1 MSFGEKPQLNSCLGC
16 GETYL
21 KDELTGLQYCTHCD
35 RILSVVPEGRTY
47 MLMGESG
54 SGKSVW
60 LYKLMDLYVRSS
72 RPCIYVAMDELPSQ
86 LRRSLANFI
95 GEMEQKE
102 KDGLLTFVDC
112 YSCMGGLASQ
122 EKYHIDSPSD
132 LNGLAVLISKL
143 AADPGAQAPVRVFI
157 DSATAMFAH
166 CESDAILKFLY
177 STSVRLKNQGGSLF
191 FTLNGGAVTT
201 EIQKRLEQLAD
212 GVVEVQAKETLGT
225 TKRQYRFSK
234 VRGKMYFDTWL
245 PFIVGD
251 RAIWLG
257 PPEDAETRERFY
269 KVFELITS
277 G

>member
-1 MSFGEKPQLNSCLGC
+1 
-16 GETYL
+16 
-21 KDELTGLQYCTHCD
+21 
-35 RILSVVPEGRTY
+35 
-47 MLMGESG
+47 
-54 SGKSVW
+54 
-60 LYKLMDLYVRSS
+60 
-72 RPCIYVAMDELPSQ
+72 
-86 LRRSLANFI
+86 
-95 GEMEQKE
+95 
-102 KDGLLTFVDC
+102 
-112 YSCMGGLASQ
+112 
-122 EKYHIDSPSD
+122 
-132 LNGLAVLISKL
+132 
-143 AADPGAQAPVRVFI
+143 
-157 DSATAMFAH
+157 MFAH

>member
-1 MSFGEKPQLNSCLGC
+1 L
-16 GETYL
+16 
-21 KDELTGLQYCTHCD
+21 HCD
-35 RILSVVPEGRTY
+35 RILSVIPEGRTY
-47 MLMGESG
+47 VLMGESG
-54 SGKSVW
+54 SGKSVF

-86 LRRSLANFI
+86 LRRSLANFV

-122 EKYHIDSPSD
+122 EKYHTDSPRD

-143 AADPGAQAPVRVFI
+143 AADLGGQAPVRVFI

-212 GVVEVQAKETLGT
+212 GVVEVQAKETLGM